1 MTYFGFLLRF
11 LVPPI
16 IVLALLVYRDRRAGR
31 AMPPGLRGRAPL
43 IVLAAHVLVALIYT
57 TPWDNYLVATGVWW
71 YNPELVTG
79 VTIGWVPI
87 EEYTFFI
94 LQPIMTGLLLIWLA
108 PRLAPPSAAVRPDR
122 ALRLGVT
129 LTLGILWAAMVVM
142 LVIGWRPGTYLALIL
157 AWALPPIMLQTGF
170 GADTLWHHRRLVLS
184 TLALAIGYLAIAD
197 AVAINAGTWTISPEQ
212 TVGVLLGGI
221 LPLEELVFFI
231 ITNVLLTFGMTL
243 VMAVESQRR
252 VVGLRLPGIGSIAGH
267 TSLEGTEGG
276 Q

>member
-16 IVLALLVYRDRRAGR
+16 IVLALLVYRDWRAGR

-71 YNPELVTG
+71 YNPDLVTG

-108 PRLAPPSAAVRPDR
+108 PRLAPPVAEVHASR

-129 LTLGILWAAMVVM
+129 VALGIVWAAMVAV
-142 LVIGWRPGTYLALIL
+142 LVVGWRPGTYLALIL
-157 AWALPPIMLQTGF
+157 AWALLPIMLQTSFGF
-170 GADTLWHHRRLVLS
+170 DTIWHHRRLVL
-184 TLALAIGYLAIAD
+184 TVLALAIGYLAIAD
-197 AVAINAGTWTISPEQ
+197 AIAINAGTWTIDPEQ

-252 VVGLRLPGIGSIAGH
+252 VVGLKLPGIGSIAGR

-276 Q
+276 H